1 MADHLAR
8 YLSLCS
14 HLNDCTTKADVRRHN
29 AAMKKLS
36 RLYHQIEGEQDRSF
50 LLTLLK
56 NDDGRTRALA
66 AAHCLGLGVY
76 LPEAKKVLS
85 ALAEAKADP
94 VLAFEAKMTLDVWRQ
109 QGYLRF

>member
-29 AAMKKLS
+29 AAMKKLG

-50 LLTLLK
+50 LLALLE
-56 NDDGRTRALA
+56 NDDGRTRVLA

-94 VLAFEAKMTLDVWRQ
+94 VLAFEAKTTLDVWRQ